1 MKYNIV
7 EKLNKK
13 YLEFNGASNEQIK
26 SEQDSLDII
35 SSCWKAD
42 VYNVLLHEEILS
54 DDFFNL
60 RTKLAGMILQK
71 FINYRIKTVIVLKNE
86 DRVNDR
92 FREMML
98 ESNKG
103 KALGVFMDKSEAE
116 NWLLDIK

>member
-1 MKYNIV
+1 MKYNVV

-35 SSCWKAD
+35 SSCWEAD

-71 FINYRIKTVIVLKNE
+71 FINYRIKMVIVLNNE

-103 KALGVFMDKSEAE
+103 KALGVFMDKSESE